1 MTGVDT
7 TLLLPGMYA
16 AVYFIDGAGIAV
28 TNEAM
33 EEVNDIENGNP
44 KYTVYQITD
53 EDKQFLDPTVTPTFE
68 KQLHGAGDFSAI
80 SSGDIREIQYPGGRV
95 VLEAAINNDDV
106 IRMAT
111 GSYKAKTQIWGALT
125 TKIKDGS
132 VVKECT
138 PLGATA
144 KRNVPIIEDMNV
156 SLDIFLNKVC
166 AQLVA
171 NDLILTHQKG
181 GTAGNTKKFAML
193 NPAGLNTLS
202 IAIVGNE
209 ITVTLGHDGANII
222 STNQNVVDIVNASPE
237 VIRLGVVCECDLD
250 DASSLASA
258 FVQDSLAGGLDPV
271 NYSTKKS
278 SLFGME
284 IFANESD
291 NIKWQGY
298 FYISSIDSDV
308 SNEDIV
314 KQSLTM
320 DSFGQLYYRPR

>member
-16 AVYFIDGAGIAV
+16 AVYFIDGAGIAL
-28 TNEAM
+28 TNEPM
-33 EEVNDIENGNP
+33 EEVSDIENGNP
-44 KYTVYQITD
+44 RYSVYQITD

-68 KQLHGAGDFSAI
+68 KQVHGSGDFSAI
-80 SSGDIREIQYPGGRV
+80 SSSAIREIQYPGGRI

-111 GSYKAKTQIWGALT
+111 GSYKAKSQIWGALT

-132 VVKECT
+132 VIKECT
-138 PLGATA
+138 PLGVTA
-144 KRNVPIIEDMNV
+144 KRNFPVLNDMSV
-156 SLDIFLNKVC
+156 SLDIFLNKEC

-171 NDLILTHQKG
+171 GDLTLTHQKG
-181 GTAGNTKKFAML
+181 GTAGNSIRYAAL

-202 IAIVGNE
+202 IAVSGND
-209 ITVTLGHDGANII
+209 ITVTLGHDGANLI
-222 STNQNVVDIVNASPE
+222 STNQEVVNIINASPE
-237 VIRLGVVCECDLD
+237 VIRLGVVCECDID

-258 FVQDSLAGGLDPV
+258 FTQDNLAGGVAPI

-278 SLFGME
+278 SLFGLE

-298 FYISSIDSDV
+298 FYIESVDSDPTPD
-308 SNEDIV
+308 DIV
-314 KQSLTM
+314 KQSLSM
-320 DSFGQLYYRPR
+320 SGFGNIYYRPR